1 MYNSNFKKLA
11 FVLVFFT
18 FFSTTVNA
26 QFWKKIKK
34 KLEKKVEQKIEDK
47 IDKESDKLI
56 DSTLYS
62 KRKRNDEGKPTSNIP
77 KFTSDTGILI
87 FYNHGFEYK
96 TKDISISVYGKFT
109 TKNLSNSVKTYNSDR
124 VIPPVDAL
132 PPGYVLANNDDGYL
146 NTKEGQVQ
154 IHHADST
161 KVVYSLKGTWNT
173 FEGDKPVSASFVSL
187 SIADIVD
194 KRNKTKERSKK
205 KDKKSETVA
214 LNNSSNNTTFSET
227 TSPTVDIPSTF
238 SFSKNISVEV
248 TTDSGEKQTIDFLI
262 GSYPD
267 IYGISVT
274 AKEMQGQGKDI
285 MVMTPKSSTAFMDV
299 AGMKM
304 KKTTSL
310 DQIGDQLNVSDKL
323 PEDGDFKYQKTG
335 NTKTILGYNCEE
347 YKVDYKYVNDE
358 GSASFWVSKDFPIQ
372 NKALPMLGMSL
383 NNPNFSGFV
392 LELNS
397 THQGRT
403 TTMKVTDISNI
414 NTTINT
420 NEFRKMGF

>member
-1 MYNSNFKKLA
+1 MYSSNFKKLA
-11 FVLVFFT
+11 FVLIIFT
-18 FFSTTVNA
+18 FFSTPVNA

-34 KLEKKVEQKIEDK
+34 KLEKKVEQKVEEK

-56 DSTLYS
+56 DSTLYG
-62 KRKRNDEGKPTSNIP
+62 KRKRKDEGKPTSNIP
-77 KFTSDTGILI
+77 KFTSDSGILI
-87 FYNHGFEYK
+87 FYNHGYEYK
-96 TKDISISVYGKFT
+96 TKDISISVYGNFT
-109 TKNLSNSVKTYNSDR
+109 TKNLSKSVKTYNSDR
-124 VIPPVDAL
+124 IIPPVDAL

-146 NTKEGQVQ
+146 NPKEGKVQ
-154 IHHADST
+154 IHMADST

-205 KDKKSETVA
+205 KDKKTNA
-214 LNNSSNNTTFSET
+214 PLTNNTSDNVTNSVT
-227 TSPTVDIPSTF
+227 ISPTVNIPSTF
-238 SFSKNISVEV
+238 SFNKNISVEV
-248 TTDSGEKQTIDFLI
+248 TTDRGEKQTIDFLI

-267 IYGISVT
+267 IYGISMT
-274 AKEMQGQGKDI
+274 AKEMQGQGKML

-304 KKTTSL
+304 KRTTSL
-310 DQIGDQLNVSDKL
+310 DQIGNQLNISDKL
-323 PEDGDFKYQKTG
+323 PEDGDFKYEKTG
-335 NTKTILGYNCEE
+335 KTKTILGYNCEE
-347 YKVDYKYVNDE
+347 YKVDYKYANDE
-358 GSASFWVSKDFPIQ
+358 GSASFWVSKNFPIQ
-372 NKALPMLGMSL
+372 NKALPMLGMSI

-397 THQGRT
+397 THQGKT
-403 TTMKVTDISNI
+403 TTMKVTGVSNS

>member
-1 MYNSNFKKLA
+1 MKSLKV
-11 FVLVFFT
+11 VL
-18 FFSTTVNA
+18 FSVLMLWAADSNA

-34 KLEKKVEQKIEDK
+34 KLEKKVEEKLEQK

-56 DSTLYS
+56 DSTLYG

-77 KFTSDTGILI
+77 KFTSDSGILI
-87 FYNHGFEYK
+87 LYNHGYEYK
-96 TKDISISVYGKFT
+96 TKDISISVYGKFNK
-109 TKNLSNSVKTYNSDR
+109 KNLSESAKTYGSDR
-124 VIPPVDAL
+124 VIAPVDAL
-132 PPGYVLANNDDGYL
+132 PEGYVLANNDDGYL
-146 NTKEGQVQ
+146 NSKDGQVQ
-154 IHHADST
+154 IHMADST
-161 KVVYSLKGTWNT
+161 KIVYSLKGTWNT
-173 FEGDKPVSASFVSL
+173 FEGNKPVNGSFVTL
-187 SIADIVD
+187 SMADIVD
-194 KRNKTKERSKK
+194 KRNTLKERSTSKNK
-205 KDKKSETVA
+205 NTNTSNTNTVT
-214 LNNSSNNTTFSET
+214 SNKNKNTN
-227 TSPTVDIPSTF
+227 SPTVNIPSTF
-238 SFSKNISVEV
+238 SFNNTISVEV
-248 TTDSGEKQTIDFLI
+248 TTNRGEKQTIDFLI

-267 IYGISVT
+267 IYGISV
-274 AKEMQGQGKDI
+274 ASKEMQGQGKVI

-310 DQIGDQLNVSDKL
+310 DQIGDEFNVSDKL
-323 PEDGDFKYQKTG
+323 PEDGDFQYQKTG

-347 YKVDYKYVNDE
+347 YRVDYKYQNDE

-372 NKALPMLGMSL
+372 NKALPMLGMSM

-403 TTMKVTDISNI
+403 TTMKVTDMSNI

-420 NEFRKMGF
+420 NEFRTMGF